1 MARALRAEGLAQ
13 QGQILVLGAPGRI
26 VLLGSVSSLE
36 DKRQAGRIT
45 RQVAGVR
52 RVQNRI
58 RISRDRSRANDTQL
72 QWQLRERLR
81 RLDPEL
87 ADNVHVQAQTGK
99 VILSGPV
106 RDWRDLADVIEAAF
120 AVGAESVVSRLE
132 AGPAGQHLRDM
143 GEPARTRRERS
154 HRSPSP
160 RADTFQYGT
169 TRREGTDA
177 GQYARPQRQ
186 PRDGRYG
193 TRGTRGPRRSTQP
206 RRAPG
211 RRPTVLEGSQ
221 WYDLESN
228 AQYEF
233 TREPGRPTE
242 EPQRRPR
249 PRRTPQRFGNG
260 APPSSPE
267 RMMARERPSA
277 QGYYPPYGYERDD
290 SDRRPSDRPTRPRQ
304 DRQGRYL
311 ADRQSPGRS
320 TRRQR
325 TALSQSALAGR
336 VRNRLIETLSGA
348 ENVRVLPPGDVCVV
362 VEGGDVT
369 LVGSVG
375 DSAQKR
381 RAERAVRSLQG
392 VDRVRNYLTIGGRE
406 DRTTSQRLA
415 TRGDSEQRARRQS
428 PRRSLAAEVAEQLRR
443 DLPRPRQIMV
453 TADRGT
459 VTLRGAVQTPQQ
471 KRIAEEIA
479 RGIYGV
485 RKVRNQLNIGIETG
499 EYPPLAYTD
508 GRPSRT
514 PRGN

>member
-1 MARALRAEGLAQ
+1 M
-13 QGQILVLGAPGRI
+13 I
-26 VLLGSVSSLE
+26 
-36 DKRQAGRIT
+36 
-45 RQVAGVR
+45 
-52 RVQNRI
+52 
-58 RISRDRSRANDTQL
+58 
-72 QWQLRERLR
+72 
-81 RLDPEL
+81 
-87 ADNVHVQAQTGK
+87 
-99 VILSGPV
+99 
-106 RDWRDLADVIEAAF
+106 
-120 AVGAESVVSRLE
+120 
-132 AGPAGQHLRDM
+132 
-143 GEPARTRRERS
+143 
-154 HRSPSP
+154 
-160 RADTFQYGT
+160 
-169 TRREGTDA
+169 
-177 GQYARPQRQ
+177 
-186 PRDGRYG
+186 
-193 TRGTRGPRRSTQP
+193 
-206 RRAPG
+206 
-211 RRPTVLEGSQ
+211 
-221 WYDLESN
+221 
-228 AQYEF
+228 
-233 TREPGRPTE
+233 
-242 EPQRRPR
+242 
-249 PRRTPQRFGNG
+249 
-260 APPSSPE
+260 
-267 RMMARERPSA
+267 ARERPSA

-290 SDRRPSDRPTRPRQ
+290 SDRQPSDRPTRPRQ

-375 DSAQKR
+375 DSAERR

-415 TRGDSEQRARRQS
+415 TRGNSEQRAGRQS

-471 KRIAEEIA
+471 KRIAQEIA

-485 RKVRNQLNIGIETG
+485 RKVRNRLNIGIETG

-508 GRPSRT
+508 GRPSRI